1 MNPKPDDDD
10 DVEVIDF
17 DDIINFDDYD
27 ESNQPHQIGTN
38 IT

>member
-27 ESNQPHQIGTN
+27 DQPHQIGTN